1 MRQIKFR
8 GISVTTNEFVYG
20 DLLRSETRA
29 YISKNFLDIDERSCE
44 VKPDSVR
51 QLVGTDSKGFEV
63 YEGDVVIARAK
74 EMHAMLV
81 PMPHPRDAF
90 LKEPSHEEILAAV
103 ED

>member
-29 YISKNFLDIDERSCE
+29 YISKNFLDIDERSYE

-63 YEGDVVIARAK
+63 YEDDVVVEQIEFADSKHKAND
-74 EMHAMLV
+74 EW
-81 PMPHPRDAF
+81 DG
-90 LKEPSHEEILAAV
+90 EPV
-103 ED
+103 DDTPF